1 MKRLLTALI
10 LLSAVVHAQ
19 TTQPNEKKSA
29 VPRFEDFKVSTPLP
43 QRERT
48 AFVARPELEPDAE
61 FNRSLRVAAK
71 EGPDFAG
78 QYAVVRWGCGSNC
91 AVLAIVNARTGKIYR
106 VPGFVAGGA
115 YIPPDHVLS
124 YRLDSSLLLVTGSI
138 DGGDEHGR
146 CGKYYYN
153 WNGTRLS
160 LLKTVPFPC
169 NADPD
174 RPKR

>member
-43 QRERT
+43 QRERA

-61 FNRSLRVAAK
+61 FNRSLQDAAK

-78 QYAVVRWGCGSNC
+78 QYTVVRWGCGSNC
-91 AVLAIVNARTGKIYR
+91 AVLAVVNARTGKIYR
-106 VPGFVAGGA
+106 FPFIAAGGV
-115 YIPPDHVLS
+115 YIPPDHVIS
-124 YRLDSSLLLVTGSI
+124 YRLNSSLLIITGTI
-138 DGGDEHGR
+138 DDEH

-153 WNGTRLS
+153 WNGARLS
-160 LLKTVPFPC
+160 LLKTLPFPC
-169 NADPD
+169 NIDPD
-174 RPKR
+174 RPKP